1 MMRRLRAWFNGLS
14 RDELE
19 LLGSMGTA
27 LLLLILAAV
36 GFYSQYRS
44 YAELRA
50 YGQPLQGTWISQRYT
65 DRGDDGDL
73 YEATFEFWL
82 DDQYYQVTQEGRDA
96 YDLFGGPGEP
106 VNILY
111 SIRDPQQARVEG
123 TLNPLP
129 PWHVWLMLGFGLLIL
144 GLGLREIR
152 KKRRAT

>member
-1 MMRRLRAWFNGLS
+1 MIRSLKTWFDGLS
-14 RDELE
+14 RDELAHLE
-19 LLGSMGTA
+19 SVGAG
-27 LLLLILAAV
+27 LLLLMLAAV
-36 GFYSQYRS
+36 GFYTQYRS
-44 YAELRA
+44 YAELRD
-50 YGQPLQGTWISQRYT
+50 YSQPLQGTWVSQRYT

-111 SIRDPQQARVEG
+111 SSRNPQQARVAG

-129 PWHVWLMLGFGLLIL
+129 PWPVWLMLGMGLLLLIL
-144 GLGLREIR
+144 SYREHLKQHR
-152 KKRRAT
+152 KV